1 MPNHVTN
8 RLTITGDEQSLSELF
23 NACFRKQKREIPDFW
38 YEKAN
43 DLNADTESR
52 KEWSDRIA
60 EKEAQEPY
68 DVFDF
73 ELIIPV
79 PAFISRGN
87 LSFGSREEKTGRNW
101 SKFNPERWGTKW
113 NAYDMSIVEHTESK
127 LVIKFDT
134 AWNIPEPVIKELV
147 TWFPE
152 LMFFHE
158 FYDEGGWFF
167 GDRTYQ
173 AGELAI
179 DRYINGD
186 DRKKHHELEKRLC
199 IELKGWDPDS
209 DEDCDEE

>member
-8 RLTITGDEQSLSELF
+8 RLTITGDEKSLSELF
-23 NACFRKQKREIPDFW
+23 NACFRKQKREAPDFW
-38 YEKAN
+38 HEKAN
-43 DLNADTESR
+43 DVEADEKSR
-52 KEWSDRIA
+52 KECSDRIDDL
-60 EKEAQEPY
+60 ETQEPF

-73 ELIIPV
+73 NRIIPA
-79 PAFISRGN
+79 PAFIFTGDA
-87 LSFGSREEKTGRNW
+87 LTGGSREESTGRNW
-101 SKFNPERWGTKW
+101 YEFNSKRWGTKW
-113 NAYDMSIVEHTESK
+113 NAYDMSIVEHTDSK

-134 AWNIPEPVIKELV
+134 AWSIPDPIINELV

-158 FYDEGGWFF
+158 FYDEGGWFY

-173 AGELAI
+173 AGALAV

-186 DRKKHHELEKRLC
+186 DRKNHHELEKRLC

-209 DEDCDEE
+209 DEEGD

>member
-8 RLTITGDEQSLSELF
+8 RLTIIGDEQSLSELF
-23 NACFRKQKREIPDFW
+23 NVCFRKQKREVPEYW
-38 YEKAN
+38 HEKAN
-43 DLNADTESR
+43 DVKADETSR
-52 KEWSDRIA
+52 KEWRERITA
-60 EKEAQEPY
+60 LEAQDPY

-73 ELIIPV
+73 NRIIPT
-79 PAFISRGN
+79 PAFIFTGDSLTG
-87 LSFGSREEKTGRNW
+87 GSREESTGRNW
-101 SKFNPERWGTKW
+101 YEFNSKRWGTKW
-113 NAYDMSIVEHTESK
+113 NSYDMSIVERTDSK

-134 AWNIPEPVIKELV
+134 AWNIPEPIINELV

-152 LMFFHE
+152 LTFFHE

-173 AGELAI
+173 AGALAV

-186 DRKKHHELEKRLC
+186 DRKNHHEMEKRLC

-209 DEDCDEE
+209 DEEDE

>member
-23 NACFRKQKREIPDFW
+23 SSCFRKQKREIPDFW
-38 YEKAN
+38 HEKAN
-43 DLNADTESR
+43 DLSVDAEIR

-60 EKEAQEPY
+60 EQESQEPY

-73 ELIIPV
+73 ELIIPI

-113 NAYDMSIVEHTESK
+113 NAYDMSIVEHSESK

-134 AWNIPEPVIKELV
+134 AWNIPQPIINELV
-147 TWFPE
+147 SWFPE
-152 LMFFHE
+152 LTFFHE

-167 GDRTYQ
+167 GDRNYQ
-173 AGELAI
+173 AGQLVI
-179 DRYINGD
+179 DRYIDGD
-186 DRKKHHELEKRLC
+186 NKDNYRDLEKRLSL
-199 IELKGWDPDS
+199 ELKGYDLDAE
-209 DEDCDEE
+209 DEDE